1 MGRKMIDRTK
11 RMMVSRAVIIPR
23 KEYFWGVT
31 PRPGRHSRAES
42 VSVLTVLRDH
52 LKIGD
57 KEREITRL
65 LSSGKVTV
73 DGRKV
78 KSRRFALGFMDLL
91 RVEGEATPYRM
102 LYDKKGRLVLGKES
116 PEGSAVKLLKVKGKH
131 TVEGGK
137 LQLVFHDGFN
147 TIVDRKDIATG
158 DVVVVKIPERTI
170 TDVYKLA
177 PGAKVFLTGGKHVG
191 NIATVKTM
199 EVKESSSEN
208 LISFEEGYSTV
219 VSYAFPIGGPRG
231 YYHVPELEVYR

>member
-1 MGRKMIDRTK
+1 MINRTK
-11 RMMVSRAVIIPR
+11 RMMVSKAVIIPR

-31 PRPGRHSRAES
+31 PRPGRHSRMES
-42 VSVLTVLRDH
+42 VSILTVLRDH
-52 LKIGD
+52 LKVGD

-65 LSSGKVTV
+65 LNSGKVAV

-78 KSRRFALGFMDLL
+78 KDRRAPLGFMDLL
-91 RVEGEATPYRM
+91 QIEGYTNPYRM

-116 PEGSAVKLLKVKGKH
+116 PEGSSVKLLKVKGKH

-137 LQLVFHDGFN
+137 LQLTFHDGFN
-147 TIVDRKDIATG
+147 TIVDRNDISTG
-158 DVVVVKIPERTI
+158 DVVVVRIPERTI
-170 TDVYKLA
+170 TDVYKLT

-191 NIATVKTM
+191 NIATVKSI

-219 VSYAFPIGGPRG
+219 VSYAFPIGSQRG
-231 YYHVPELEVYR
+231 SYHVPELEVY